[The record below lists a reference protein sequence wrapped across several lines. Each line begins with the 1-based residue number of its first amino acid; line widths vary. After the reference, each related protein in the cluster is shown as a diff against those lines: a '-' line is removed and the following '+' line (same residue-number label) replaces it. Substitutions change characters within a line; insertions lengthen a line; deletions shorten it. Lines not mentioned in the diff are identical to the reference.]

1 MNYMLCRNR
10 VTDFAKWKRVFDSHA
25 EAHRAAGLTLVHFWR
40 TVDEPNNVVFLF
52 EVKTIEKA
60 KAFINAPGAAEAGQ
74 AAGVVDADYQFL
86 ENLDGN

>member
-1 MNYMLCRNR
+1 MLCRNR
-10 VTDFAKWKRVFDSHA
+10 VTDFAKWKEVFDSHA
-25 EAHRAAGLTLVHFWR
+25 EAHRAAGLTLVHFWH

-60 KAFINAPGAAEAGQ
+60 KAFINAPEAAEAGK
-74 AAGVVDADYQFL
+74 AAVVVDADYQFL